1 MVTERTRGR
10 RPRRQTRSPAS
21 FGLEVTRGDSRRLG
35 VTSRTTDDD
44 QIRRRTPSPRRR
56 LVNREPSAGL
66 GVSLQ
71 KRPPMS
77 SCGTTIVSRRR
88 WATFCSSPSPEAS
101 AGGSAARVPQAAR
114 SRRKRASAGRRI
126 LTRPFSAG
134 RLLVCTPAQR
144 ASSSVACS
152 RRGGQPAGVRA
163 SSARRR
169 ASFRSSRA
177 TQQWLPANGTTTRS
191 EAMRIAAGTDL
202 VAPTKAAIAASGTI
216 PAAIGTARRSQL
228 ADARAVA
235 GRAGSQE
242 SAKRSERRPRR
253 GVAFS
258 HSRSAFAGTLSMTPC
273 SVPGS

>member
-126 LTRPFSAG
+126 LTRPLSAG
-134 RLLVCTPAQR
+134 RLLSVRLRSAPAPPWPASQR
-144 ASSSVACS
+144 GS
-152 RRGGQPAGVRA
+152 AGR
-163 SSARRR
+163 
-169 ASFRSSRA
+169 RSSQLGA
-177 TQQWLPANGTTTRS
+177 KAGELSLEPGNA
-191 EAMRIAAGTDL
+191 AM
-202 VAPTKAAIAASGTI
+202 AP
-216 PAAIGTARRSQL
+216 RQRN
-228 ADARAVA
+228 DH
-235 GRAGSQE
+235 E
-242 SAKRSERRPRR
+242 E
-253 GVAFS
+253 
-258 HSRSAFAGTLSMTPC
+258 
-273 SVPGS
+273 